1 MSGHSKWKT
10 IKHKKAATD
19 AKRGKIFTKI
29 IKEITVVA
37 RDCKGDP
44 ETNPR
49 LRTLIDKA
57 RQANMPQE
65 NITRAIKKG
74 TGELPGQS
82 YEAISYEGYGP
93 GGIAVLVD
101 TLTDNK
107 NRTVA
112 DMRRIFTRAG
122 GSLGETNTVAWMF
135 EKNGAVTITAP
146 KLSEDTLLEQLL
158 DYDVSDIKEDDGS
171 FTIYCDPKALDM
183 VKHAVE
189 KIPGVVVNDATF
201 EFVAKTPM
209 NLNET
214 DTAAALEF
222 LEELDDLDDV
232 QNVFTNLA

>member
-1 MSGHSKWKT
+1 MAGHSKWKT

-19 AKRGKIFTKI
+19 AKRGKIFTKL

-37 RDCKGDP
+37 RDSKGDP
-44 ETNPR
+44 EANPR
-49 LRTLIDKA
+49 LRTLIEKA

-112 DMRRIFTRAG
+112 DMRRLFTRAG

-135 EKNGAVTITAP
+135 EKKGAVTITAP
-146 KLSEDTLLEQLL
+146 KLTEDALLEQLL
-158 DYDVSDIKEDDGS
+158 DYDISDIKQEEGS
-171 FTIYCDPKALDM
+171 FMIYCDPKSLDT

-189 KIPGVVVNDATF
+189 KIPGVVVNDAEL

-209 NLNET
+209 TLNET

-232 QNVFTNLA
+232 QNVYTNLA

>member
-1 MSGHSKWKT
+1 MAGHSKWKT

-19 AKRGKIFTKI
+19 AKRGKIFTKL

-37 RDCKGDP
+37 RDSKGDV
-44 ETNPR
+44 EANPR
-49 LRTLIDKA
+49 LRTLIEKA

-82 YEAISYEGYGP
+82 YEAINYEGYGP
-93 GGIAVLVD
+93 GGIAVLVE

-135 EKNGAVTITAP
+135 EKHGAVTITAP
-146 KLSEDTLLEQLL
+146 KLTEDMLLEQLL
-158 DYDVSDIKEDDGS
+158 DYDISDIKEEDGS
-171 FTIYCDPKALDM
+171 FTIYCEPKALDM
-183 VKHAVE
+183 VKHAIE

-209 NLNET
+209 NINEA